1 MDFKV
6 PRLKEIMKFKTSFL
20 NELTRKAKE
29 MHLFIIKTKWRSPDG
44 KRFPKLTKKYAKE
57 KQKKYGN
64 RNPNLH
70 ASGLMFRQ
78 IKAKKPKRKKFNS
91 DITLSYGVEN
101 GATHPRNKG
110 DSIPTAELLTF
121 HADAVTPNKFRPIT
135 GKSGSFGSTQKAI
148 HNQTKDILVKDLVN
162 QMSKNIERA
171 LRPYVTKI
179 DL

>member
-1 MDFKV
+1 VDFKI
-6 PRLKEIMKFKTSFL
+6 PPLEKIMEFKTSFL

-64 RNPNLH
+64 KNPNLY

-78 IKAKKPKRKKFNS
+78 IKAKKPKRKKFIS

-110 DSIPTAELLTF
+110 DNIPTADLLTF
-121 HADAVTPNKFRPIT
+121 HADAVPPNKHRPIT
-135 GKSGSFGSTQKAI
+135 GKAGSMGSLYKAI
-148 HNQTKDILVKDLVN
+148 HNQTRDMLVKDLVN
-162 QMSKNIERA
+162 QMSKNIKRA
-171 LRPYVTKI
+171 LSPYSTKI